1 MPRGLK
7 EKSPDRAQIQ
17 PDPTTVRTE
26 QKNSKHNNNKRK
38 KLIKYTKTLII
49 ALG

>member
-26 QKNSKHNNNKRK
+26 QKNSKHNNNNNNNKRK
-38 KLIKYTKTLII
+38 KI
-49 ALG
+49 